1 MSEDEKDN
9 GFALFHFRVVGK
21 KQPWTGLDPE
31 PTMLAISF
39 NTYINPMALDPL
51 HRRRNGGLKGSHNL
65 PGSTDNT
72 VPLLFRYWEK
82 VHCRI

>member
-51 HRRRNGGLKGSHNL
+51 
-65 PGSTDNT
+65 
-72 VPLLFRYWEK
+72 EEE
-82 VHCRI
+82 IEA